1 MDCTAKKCNLL
12 WPVCLAVGVN
22 EENKSIVLGQAI
34 LLSEDETSFTFFLN
48 QLSVHGNVKF
58 SPGVVFTDECS
69 AEIAAVKRVLP
80 DAVDLRC
87 DWHFLKDIKKKV
99 ASLRLGDKA
108 RDEVIERFK
117 QAWYSKTEE
126 RFNSSMTSFLAHTK
140 TLPETA
146 AASLA
151 KYFDGQMKSKSRWA
165 HCYRSNVLTLMA
177 SSTQRIE
184 SVNAQVGKACSGS
197 TTFARLCVS
206 LENIVVD
213 AEDATSNSTFSR
225 ANSILL
231 DTCITELNN
240 RDGVT

>member
-1 MDCTAKKCNLL
+1 
-12 WPVCLAVGVN
+12 
-22 EENKSIVLGQAI
+22 
-34 LLSEDETSFTFFLN
+34 
-48 QLSVHGNVKF
+48 
-58 SPGVVFTDECS
+58 
-69 AEIAAVKRVLP
+69 
-80 DAVDLRC
+80 
-87 DWHFLKDIKKKV
+87 
-99 ASLRLGDKA
+99 
-108 RDEVIERFK
+108 
-117 QAWYSKTEE
+117 
-126 RFNSSMTSFLAHTK
+126 MTSFLAHIK

-151 KYFDGQMKSKSRWA
+151 KYFDGQMKSRSRWA

-206 LENIVVD
+206 LESIVVD

-240 RDGVT
+240 RDGVKEIESQCRDHLSKKRSRLLLFITCPIKTAQNLCSHRMYI